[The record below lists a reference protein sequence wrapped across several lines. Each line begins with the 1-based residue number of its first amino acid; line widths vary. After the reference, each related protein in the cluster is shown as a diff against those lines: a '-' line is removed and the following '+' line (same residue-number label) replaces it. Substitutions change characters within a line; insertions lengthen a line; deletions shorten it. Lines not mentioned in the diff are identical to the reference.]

1 MKMDYR
7 YFTCTLFSFIQL
19 AVCVKGL
26 NKTNHLKVTTAI
38 WDGKVT
44 LRWEAPEW
52 AQPHSK
58 YEVQFTKNTAQ
69 FQWAAI
75 QSCSVPQKTEC
86 DLSEIINMTA
96 SLYWIRVRL
105 STGQNVSSWS
115 KVRVSLREGKLLPPT
130 FSLSGNSSSLNIRI
144 KTKPVLREI
153 FKFGLNYQIYLKEK
167 GNDKVVQNKTWQWP
181 DDEEGSDVNFDFL
194 QWGQEYC
201 VCSRVEDRASSVS
214 SALSSEQCLLLPTP
228 EWYSFMVLAF
238 VVLCVLGVL
247 VLLVLFLRCF
257 LCRPEKLPIVLKS
270 PGSGWNPLTVG
281 QVPVEI
287 VTDKGFLL
295 LSRKAEEKTQRIQKM
310 IGVEKDI
317 GRRGSMDSGVSMEQQ
332 SSDTDG
338 ERTGE
343 VEQQRKEDSG
353 CGSLAEGE
361 GSTGRGELTRMSMLD
376 ERNHNWSEAQQ
387 RKDTAMAVRS
397 QYGDGSLEVE
407 NSGLGPEVRV
417 ALNYARREQG
427 PSFMQVRDKTPSDV
441 EISVAV
447 AVGYRPS
454 QLACVCSGQGLCLW
468 CRVGSHHEA
477 GTEDSPG
484 SASNSLFK
492 DNLGCAY
499 NTTDHSSQYRASSP
513 LCFEDESPNT
523 TCSQSTRL
531 LGKEDISVHPFILP
545 TDSTDSAPLL
555 QCAPESIL
563 LDNGLD
569 NSISTFPGLS
579 LHDIELTFG

>member
-1 MKMDYR
+1 MDLYKR
-7 YFTCTLFSFIQL
+7 ETTDLCYSAKIKGI
-19 AVCVKGL
+19 ACVL
-26 NKTNHLKVTTAI
+26 MF
-38 WDGKVT
+38 
-44 LRWEAPEW
+44 R
-52 AQPHSK
+52 
-58 YEVQFTKNTAQ
+58 NTAQ

-115 KVRVSLREGKLLPPT
+115 KVRVSKLLPPT

-167 GNDKVVQNKTWQWP
+167 GNDKTWQWP

-228 EWYSFMVLAF
+228 GTTPML
-238 VVLCVLGVL
+238 LCM
-247 VLLVLFLRCF
+247 
-257 LCRPEKLPIVLKS
+257 KS